1 MFIVLLS
8 FGANK
13 HLANEFIES
22 HKAWIKQGLSD
33 KVFLLV
39 GSKQPIAGGCIL
51 AAGESLEA
59 LQERVACDPF
69 VAQGIVT
76 AEIIHVTP
84 HQLDERLAFIKE

>member
-22 HKAWIKQGLSD
+22 HKVWIKQGLSD